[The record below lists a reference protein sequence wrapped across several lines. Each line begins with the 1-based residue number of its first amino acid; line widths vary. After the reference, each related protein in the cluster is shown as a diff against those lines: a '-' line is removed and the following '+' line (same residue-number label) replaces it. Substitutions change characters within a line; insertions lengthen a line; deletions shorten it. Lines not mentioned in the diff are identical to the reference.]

1 MIGLNSQKSK
11 TGQLD
16 FVGKWEKNNKPDV
29 DGAQKLTSSTYFTP
43 GYYIYVDTAL
53 NFNPVVYVAPDVDV
67 SDKDVFDYLVHIG
80 PLLAAVEAKDSLL
93 ADELFMRRSE
103 VFEKFAQLTQYIMK
117 PLCVEILFSL
127 SYTKMN
133 NIDPDDIPLIFESAK
148 KKLEYDS
155 SRESLDQAFKCNF
168 KKNEVTVTLPLVG
181 TNFYHWDDDIVPEA
195 LTKLTDN
202 LRADDLCGTAE
213 KLRKAKH
220 DFYESLKVSV
230 QAEPYNVHDKNS
242 ILVCIENVEA
252 KLFGNPGLE
261 KAGHIRALAAEI
273 IRETKQNKMNYG
285 GKLASLSSNKIVVEL
300 EILYER
306 RLVGKRDK
314 G

>member
-1 MIGLNSQKSK
+1 MNAQILIKTTNDWFEFSKSK

-16 FVGKWEKNNKPDV
+16 FVGKWEQKNLPNVEDY
-29 DGAQKLTSSTYFTP
+29 QEFISSTYFSP
-43 GYYIYVDTAL
+43 SWYVFIQTAL
-53 NFNPVVYVAPDVDV
+53 NCNPTIYVSSEVDV
-67 SDKDVFDYLVHIG
+67 SDKDIFDYLVHIG
-80 PLLAAVEAKDSLL
+80 PLLAG
-93 ADELFMRRSE
+93 ELFMRRSE
-103 VFEKFAQLTQYIMK
+103 VFEKFAQLTQYIME

-127 SYTKMN
+127 SYGKMS

-148 KKLEYDS
+148 KKLEFDT
-155 SRESLDQAFKCNF
+155 SRESLDQAFMRYF
-168 KKNEVTVTLPLVG
+168 KKNTVTVTLPLVG

-202 LRADDLCGTAE
+202 LSAEDLSGNAE
-213 KLRKAKH
+213 KIRTSKH

-230 QAEPYNVHDKNS
+230 QAEPYNIHDKNS

-273 IRETKQNKMNYG
+273 IREAKTSKMSYTA
-285 GKLASLSSNKIVVEL
+285 KLSNLSYREIVVQFT
-300 EILYER
+300 
-306 RLVGKRDK
+306 V
-314 G
+314 